1 MNKWIYN
8 QWTKKGKNDGLYYR
22 HQKQAKNAPFSVTT
36 MRYNMTGDVQL
47 AFSNLNALKGQ
58 L

>member
-1 MNKWIYN
+1 MAY
-8 QWTKKGKNDGLYYR
+8 TFFFYR